1 MERAGAWLTGGG
13 FAVLLAPAGIV
24 QLTENYNDL
33 LDFSR
38 GYPQLM
44 ILGLFTIVT
53 GVTADTFISR
63 FGLTTMKIF
72 YLLYP
77 AMVFIFFSSFADISN

>member
-1 MERAGAWLTGGG
+1 
-13 FAVLLAPAGIV
+13 
-24 QLTENYNDL
+24 
-33 LDFSR
+33 
-38 GYPQLM
+38 M